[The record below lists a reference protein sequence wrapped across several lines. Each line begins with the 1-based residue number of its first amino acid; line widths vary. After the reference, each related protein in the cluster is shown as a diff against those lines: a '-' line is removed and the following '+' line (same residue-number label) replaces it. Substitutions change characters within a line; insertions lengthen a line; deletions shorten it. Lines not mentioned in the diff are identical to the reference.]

1 VVVAENMFGDILS
14 DLAAATVGGLGMA
27 PSGDIGDHYALFQP
41 SHGTA
46 PDIAG
51 KGVANPLANI
61 LSAGLML
68 EWLGQRDGNDDAAS
82 AAARIEAAVDAVTR
96 AGRALTPDLGGPGT
110 TAAVGDA
117 VVAAL
122 DGATDPA

>member
-1 VVVAENMFGDILS
+1 
-14 DLAAATVGGLGMA
+14 MA
-27 PSGDIGDHYALFQP
+27 LSGDIGDHHGLFQP

-51 KGVANPLANI
+51 KGIANPLATI

-68 EWLGQRDGNDDAAS
+68 EWLGQRDGNDEAVTAAG
-82 AAARIEAAVDAVTR
+82 RIDAAVDAVTR
-96 AGRALTPDLGGPGT
+96 AGRVLTPDLGGPGT

-117 VVAAL
+117 MVAAL
-122 DGATDPA
+122 VSA

>member
-1 VVVAENMFGDILS
+1 MFGDILS

-27 PSGDIGDHYALFQP
+27 PSGDIGEHYGLFQP

-51 KGVANPLANI
+51 KGIANPLATI

-68 EWLGQRDGNDDAAS
+68 EWLGRRDGNAEAAR
-82 AAARIEAAVDAVTR
+82 AAARIEAAVGDVTR
-96 AGRALTPDLGGPGT
+96 AGRVLTPDLGGPGT
-110 TAAVGDA
+110 TDAVGDA
-117 VVAAL
+117 VVEALAA
-122 DGATDPA
+122 TPAPA